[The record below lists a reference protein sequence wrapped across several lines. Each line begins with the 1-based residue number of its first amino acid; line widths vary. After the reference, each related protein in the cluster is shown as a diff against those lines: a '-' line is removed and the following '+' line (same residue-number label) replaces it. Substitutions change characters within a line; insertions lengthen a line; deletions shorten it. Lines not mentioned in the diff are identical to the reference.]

1 MLSKIQFGLIVVYFA
16 ISFINLLVTRALADV
31 DQRLAPNSYTAEVA
45 STLLWNDYLRKYA
58 KSFVD
63 ISPQLT
69 FERYIVKITNKSH
82 ELINSKIR
90 INQTY

>member
-1 MLSKIQFGLIVVYFA
+1 MLSKIQFGLILVYLA

-63 ISPQLT
+63 ISPHLT
-69 FERYIVKITNKSH
+69 FERKGLSQVKLDTEEILYKSFR
-82 ELINSKIR
+82 EG
-90 INQTY
+90 